1 MPELSKIN
9 GSAIDLSTV
18 GIEPLRASTGAF
30 TGNVAVTGGVTASGT
45 VGAAT
50 VTASSGMT
58 TAGSPV
64 LSSANYPSYVTKIA
78 GSGTGI
84 SYDINNRLVK
94 QGGGVSAYSAY
105 PGGANSPTTYDCALQ
120 VTSNGN
126 QGWEMVADWVST
138 PQPYIRALRDC
149 CQNWSGWWSISIAA
163 VSDRRRKTNIEPIS
177 NHREIIFSLQG
188 TQYDAVNEDG
198 TIGAPSEEDP
208 DLRVER
214 PKEFGYIAQDAI
226 KTVPEI
232 VKFNKRFDTPN
243 DVGWANAYTIDYER
257 LVPVVTESVKELYTD
272 MDALKDLVNEMRS
285 QIATLQAEVAALKGK

>member
-1 MPELSKIN
+1 MTNAVKMANLIRADSVDGQAVIVNASGNVSVPGTIQSTTLQSTTVAASSVLT
-9 GSAIDLSTV
+9 SAGNTALST
-18 GIEPLRASTGAF
+18 
-30 TGNVAVTGGVTASGT
+30 GNYGN
-45 VGAAT
+45 
-50 VTASSGMT
+50 
-58 TAGSPV
+58 
-64 LSSANYPSYVTKIA
+64 LVTKIA

-84 SYDINNRLVK
+84 NYDINNRAVK

-105 PGGANSPTTYDCALQ
+105 PGGINSPTTYDVALQ

-126 QGWEMVADWVST
+126 QGWELVADWVST

-163 VSDRRRKTNIEPIS
+163 VSDRRRKTNITPIT
-177 NHREIIFSLQG
+177 NHRDIIFSLQG

-198 TIGAPSEEDP
+198 TLGDVSDEDP

-226 KTVPEI
+226 KTVPEV

-257 LVPVVTESVKELYTD
+257 LVPVVTESVKEIYTD
-272 MDALKDLVNEMRS
+272 MDALKELVNEMKS
-285 QIATLQAEVAALKGK
+285 QIVTLQAEVAALKGK

>member
-1 MPELSKIN
+1 M
-9 GSAIDLSTV
+9 STAV
-18 GIEPLRASTGAF
+18 KLANLIRASSVDGQAAIINNS
-30 TGNVAVTGGVTASGT
+30 GNVAVPGT
-45 VGAAT
+45 LQAT
-50 VTASSGMT
+50 TLQSTTVAASSGLTAAGT
-58 TAGSPV
+58 TV
-64 LSSANYPSYVTKIA
+64 LSAGNYGNLVTKIA

-84 SYDINNRLVK
+84 SYDVGSRIVK
-94 QGGGVSAYSAY
+94 QGGGVSTYSAY
-105 PGGANSPTTYDCALQ
+105 PGGTNSPTTYDCALQ

-126 QGWEMVADWVST
+126 QGWELVADWVST

-163 VSDRRRKTNIEPIS
+163 VSDIRRKTNITPIT

-188 TQYDAVNEDG
+188 TEYDPVNEDG
-198 TIGAPSEEDP
+198 TLGDVSDEDP
-208 DLRVER
+208 DLRIER

-226 KTVPEI
+226 KTVPQV

-272 MDALKDLVNEMRS
+272 VDILKELLPVIDDLKAQVAALK
-285 QIATLQAEVAALKGK
+285 AEVAALKGN

>member
-1 MPELSKIN
+1 MPVSTIDQSGLTSPLALS
-9 GSAIDLSTV
+9 LSGASV
-18 GIEPLRASTGAF
+18 SGI
-30 TGNVAVTGGVTASGT
+30 VTATTVSVSGSI
-45 VGAAT
+45 GAAT

-58 TAGSPV
+58 SGGSTV
-64 LSSANYPSYVTKIA
+64 LSSGNYGNLVTKIA

-84 SYDINNRLVK
+84 NFDVNSRAVK

-105 PGGANSPTTYDCALQ
+105 PGGTNSPTTYDCALQ

-126 QGWEMVADWVST
+126 QGWELVADWVST

-149 CQNWSGWWSISIAA
+149 CQNWSGWWTISIAA
-163 VSDRRRKTNIEPIS
+163 VSDRRRKTNIENID
-177 NHREIIFSLQG
+177 NARQIIFSLQG
-188 TQYDAVNEDG
+188 TRYDAVNEDG
-198 TIGAPSEEDP
+198 TLGNPSDEDP

-232 VKFNKRFDTPN
+232 VNFNKRFDTPN

-257 LVPVVTESVKELYTD
+257 LVPVVTESVKEIYTD
-272 MDALKDLVNEMRS
+272 MDALKDLVNEMKS

>member
-1 MPELSKIN
+1 VPISKIDN
-9 GSAIDLSTV
+9 SSLDLTT
-18 GIEPLRASTGAF
+18 TGL
-30 TGNVAVTGGVTASGT
+30 
-45 VGAAT
+45 
-50 VTASSGMT
+50 TASSGAFSGAVSATGGMT
-58 TAGSPV
+58 AAGATV
-64 LSSANYPSYVTKIA
+64 LSAGNYGSLVTKIA

-94 QGGGVSAYSAY
+94 QGGGVSTYSAY
-105 PGGANSPTTYDCALQ
+105 PGGINNPTTYDCALQ

-126 QGWEMVADWVST
+126 QGWELVADWVST

-149 CQNWSGWWSISIAA
+149 CVNWSGWWSISIAA
-163 VSDRRRKTNIEPIS
+163 VSDIRRKTNITSIT

-198 TIGAPSEEDP
+198 TLGDVSDEDP

-232 VKFNKRFDTPN
+232 VKFNKKFDTPN

-272 MDALKDLVNEMRS
+272 VDILKELIPVIDDLKAEVAALK
-285 QIATLQAEVAALKGK
+285 AEVAALKGQ